1 MKVFNIA
8 VAVGLF
14 SLTALAQ
21 ANDLNVTLQQVNGSG
36 GNMVYALYNSE
47 ASFVAED
54 SETQSATIPAVEG
67 DSTIVLHNVAAGFYA
82 FTVFH
87 DTNEN
92 GVLDRNALGMPKEQF
107 GISNIVRK
115 LWSSPGWDDV
125 KFEVV
130 DGDPTS
136 INVLLKM
143 Q

>member
-1 MKVFNIA
+1 MKIFNFAIA
-8 VAVGLF
+8 VGFL
-14 SLTALAQ
+14 SISNLAH

-36 GNMVYALYNSE
+36 GNIVYALYNSE
-47 ASFVAED
+47 ATFTAQD
-54 SETQSATIPAVEG
+54 SETQSATLPAVEG
-67 DSTIVLHNVAAGFYA
+67 DSTITLHDLVAGFYA

-107 GISNIVRK
+107 GISNIVRR
-115 LWSSPGWDDV
+115 LWSSPGWDEV

-130 DGDPTS
+130 DGAPTS